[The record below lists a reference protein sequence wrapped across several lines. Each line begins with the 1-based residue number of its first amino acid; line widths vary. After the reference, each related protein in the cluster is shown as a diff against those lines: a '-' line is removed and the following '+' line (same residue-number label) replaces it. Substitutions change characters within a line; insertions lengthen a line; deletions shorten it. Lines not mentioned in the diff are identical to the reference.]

1 MGWRGSVRTEGLRKV
16 IARFGRSKRKR
27 EVQAVSF
34 LPESTFDAM
43 LDLRLKELHR
53 QIGEVKGRNNG
64 LFFFVLGAAILQVGL
79 GVLS

>member
-16 IARFGRSKRKR
+16 IGRFGRSKRRR
-27 EVQAVSF
+27 EAQAVRF

-53 QIGEVKGRNNG
+53 QIGEVKGRING
-64 LFFFVLGAAILQVGL
+64 LFFFVLGAAIIQVGL
-79 GVLS
+79 GALS

>member
-1 MGWRGSVRTEGLRKV
+1 MGWRGSVRTKGLRKV
-16 IARFGRSKRKR
+16 IGRFGRSKRGR
-27 EVQAVSF
+27 EAQAVSF

-53 QIGEVKGRNNG
+53 QIGEVKGRING

-79 GVLS
+79 GALS

>member
-1 MGWRGSVRTEGLRKV
+1 MRTEGLRKV
-16 IARFGRSKRKR
+16 IARFGRSKRGR
-27 EVQAVSF
+27 EAQAVRF

-53 QIGEVKGRNNG
+53 QIGEVKGRING

-79 GVLS
+79 GALS